1 MEDFYLL
8 PPSPLLAA
16 YVRHYWV
23 LKTRGDV
30 SAQVRTVPTGMMN
43 LLFHRG
49 TQLFSVGENVL
60 HPRVFLGGQERT
72 FADLKYDGQVNIIS
86 VVFRP
91 VGARAFFNLPV
102 DRITGLRLTADEL
115 EDKEFREL
123 EKIIIST
130 ADDGVCIRLIEQFL
144 LRRMTKPAT
153 HNLQRIDTA
162 IRLINAG
169 ENDMA
174 LLAGA
179 ACLSTKQFTR
189 VFSEYTGAHPK
200 EFSRVIRFQRALH
213 LLENDPQLNM
223 AALACECGYFDQSHM
238 IRDFKALSGYTPG
251 EYLAACVPH
260 SDYFG

>member
-8 PPSPLLAA
+8 QPSPLLAE

-23 LKTRGDV
+23 LKTIGDA
-30 SAQVRTVPTGMMN
+30 SALVRTVPTGMMS

-49 TQLFSVGENVL
+49 NQLFSVYDNAL
-60 HPRVFLGGQERT
+60 HPRVFLSGQERT
-72 FADLKYDGQVNIIS
+72 FTDLKYNGQVNIIS

-102 DRITGLRLTADEL
+102 DRTTGLRLTAEEL
-115 EDKEFREL
+115 EDNELREL
-123 EKIIIST
+123 EKTIIST
-130 ADDGVCIRLIEQFL
+130 ADDQMCIRLIEKFL
-144 LRRMTKPAT
+144 FRRLRKPAT
-153 HNLQRIDTA
+153 YNLKRIDSA

-169 ENDMA
+169 EDEITR
-174 LLAGA
+174 LANA
-179 ACLSTKQFTR
+179 ACMSTKQFTR
-189 VFSEYTGAHPK
+189 VFSEHTGAHPK
-200 EFSRVIRFQRALH
+200 EFSRVVRFQRALH
-213 LLENDPQLNM
+213 LLENSVHLNM

-251 EYLAACVPH
+251 EYLAACAPH